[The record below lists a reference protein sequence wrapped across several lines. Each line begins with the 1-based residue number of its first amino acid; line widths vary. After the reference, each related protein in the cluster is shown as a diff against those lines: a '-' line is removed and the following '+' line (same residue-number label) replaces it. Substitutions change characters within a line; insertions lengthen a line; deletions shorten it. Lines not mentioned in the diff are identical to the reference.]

1 MEYQTEKRVRMPEE
15 EQLRR
20 LDELE
25 AEMDIE
31 LKSNPARADAWIRR
45 LDCQLLQPGCCAEA
59 KLRINWLL
67 YSILDGDYDRPDVA
81 FED

>member
-1 MEYQTEKRVRMPEE
+1 MEYQSGKGIPEE
-15 EQLRR
+15 EQIRR

-45 LDCQLLQPGCCAEA
+45 LDCQLLQPDCRAEA
-59 KLRINWLL
+59 KADFYGFHSALL
-67 YSILDGDYDRPDVA
+67 
-81 FED
+81 